1 MKLNISRMETSFF
14 AVVVVVVVVVVTYFI
29 VFVFGR
35 FTLLEFDRIRAK
47 DSNLSHSASI
57 K

>member
-1 MKLNISRMETSFF
+1 MKLKISRMETSFF
-14 AVVVVVVVVVVTYFI
+14 VVVVVVVVAYFI
-29 VFVFGR
+29 FFVFGR
-35 FTLLEFDRIRAK
+35 FTLLEFDRIRAN

>member
-1 MKLNISRMETSFF
+1 MKLKISRMETSFF
-14 AVVVVVVVVVVTYFI
+14 VVVVVVVAYFI
-29 VFVFGR
+29 FFVFGR
-35 FTLLEFDRIRAK
+35 FTLLEFDRIRAN

>member
-1 MKLNISRMETSFF
+1 MKLKISRMETSFF
-14 AVVVVVVVVVVTYFI
+14 VVVVVVVVVTYFI

-35 FTLLEFDRIRAK
+35 FTLLEFDRIRAN

>member
-1 MKLNISRMETSFF
+1 MKLKISRMETSFF
-14 AVVVVVVVVVVTYFI
+14 VVVVVVVTYFI

-47 DSNLSHSASI
+47 NSNLSHSASI

>member
-1 MKLNISRMETSFF
+1 MKLKISRMETSFF
-14 AVVVVVVVVVVTYFI
+14 VVVVVVVTYFI

-35 FTLLEFDRIRAK
+35 FTLLEFDRIRAN